1 MAGFEKHIL
10 RGELIQRREEGCDVG
25 ALEERVEAA
34 LTPGRATSDDEFETL
49 YEELTAL
56 EVADDF
62 PFDEPSTLAGIRALR
77 PDGPR
82 RMAMDLDDNELKDRI
97 YGAWL
102 GRSAGCVLGK
112 PVEGWPKARIDKY
125 LEESQSLPLDDYLPF
140 IEGQMP
146 DVHKPSTRGNIVCM
160 PRDDDLDYSIIGLLV
175 LETRGVDFTPRN
187 MANVW
192 LSRMPY
198 HLVYTAESAAYRNF
212 VNQIWPPESAAF
224 RNPAREW
231 IGAQIRADAFG
242 WVAPGWPEKAAE
254 FAFRDASIS
263 HVKNGIYGEMMMA
276 AMISA
281 AFATDDVDEIID
293 IGLSEIPAQCRLAEA
308 VHDTRAWCRESDDWE
323 AVFEKIAAK
332 YGHMSPVH
340 TINNA
345 ALVVA
350 GLHYGATD
358 FGAGIVTTVR
368 MGWDTDCTAATV
380 GSILGAR
387 NGNDALPDQ
396 WTSVLNDRVQSAV
409 QGCADNRISDL
420 AERTFTIAKTVLA
433 LPPDEAPRDDSPIDL
448 PVELFGKW
456 ELRLRWGALWLTV
469 GEDGATVE
477 QEIDGEVSRAY
488 NVHQEGTAVR
498 FSYQVE
504 KGGWSMEMN
513 FIGRLDGD
521 TLMGEFTST
530 MGEWPVTGNRHD
542 S

>member
-1 MAGFEKHIL
+1 MAGFEKNIL
-10 RGELIQRREEGCDVG
+10 RGELIQRREEGCDVS
-25 ALEERVEAA
+25 AFEARIEAA
-34 LTPGRATSDDEFETL
+34 LTPGGATSDDEFATL
-49 YEELTAL
+49 YEELSAL

-62 PFDEPSTLAGIRALR
+62 PFHEPSTLTEIRALR

-82 RMAMDLDDNELKDRI
+82 RMAMDLDDDELKDRI

-146 DVHKPSTRGNIVCM
+146 EVHKPSTRGNIVCM

-254 FAFRDASIS
+254 LAFRDASIS

-281 AFATDDVDEIID
+281 AFVTTDIDEIID
-293 IGLSEIPAQCRLAEA
+293 IGLSEIPANCRLAEA

-323 AVFEKIAAK
+323 SVFEKIAAK

-350 GLHYGATD
+350 GLYFGKTD

-387 NGNDALPDQ
+387 NGNDALPDR

-420 AERTFTIAKTVLA
+420 AERTFAIAKTVLA
-433 LPPDEAPRDDSPIDL
+433 LPPEEARHDDSPVDM
-448 PVELFGKW
+448 PAELLGKW
-456 ELRLRWGALWLTV
+456 ELRLKWGALWLTV
-469 GEDGATVE
+469 GEDVATVE
-477 QEIDGEVSRAY
+477 QEVDGEVSRAY
-488 NVHQEGTAVR
+488 NVHQAGTDVR
-498 FSYQVE
+498 FSYEVE

-530 MGEWPVTGNRHD
+530 MGEWPVTGSRV